1 MQLQVRA
8 SHSGQDARSLGPPGA
23 RARCVAASLRR
34 RKGPCLDKVP
44 RSRPVKWSGK
54 LPARVWHGASLS
66 IDDPMIAVSGNVEFD
81 RALGRQ
87 LVRLSRSFGVRP
99 GFAYA
104 DGFRDRNAIA
114 SSYTRFPGTQS
125 TVLMGIRLMRS
136 ILARGD
142 GGDIAV
148 MGVCAHEFGHVIQ
161 YFNGTHG
168 RLSAQH
174 ATSKLVEL
182 HADFLA
188 GYFVGETRRARPAI
202 ITRTF
207 DDVFHGMGSYASCDP
222 DFHGPPDERLE
233 AVKAG
238 QRTAERGLSF
248 NVSNQEGARYVLARF
263 R

>member
-1 MQLQVRA
+1 M
-8 SHSGQDARSLGPPGA
+8 
-23 RARCVAASLRR
+23 
-34 RKGPCLDKVP
+34 
-44 RSRPVKWSGK
+44 
-54 LPARVWHGASLS
+54 
-66 IDDPMIAVSGNVEFD
+66 
-81 RALGRQ
+81 
-87 LVRLSRSFGVRP
+87 RP

-104 DGFRDRNAIA
+104 DDFRDRNAIA
-114 SSYTRFPGTQS
+114 SSYTRFPGTQG

-148 MGVCAHEFGHVIQ
+148 MGVCAHEFGHVTQ

-188 GYFVGETRRARPAI
+188 GYFVGETRRARPSI
-202 ITRTF
+202 VTRTF
-207 DDVFHGMGSYASCDP
+207 EDVFHGMGTYASGDP
-222 DFHGPPDERLE
+222 DFHGTPEERLE